1 MTNMYVGTSPVY
13 TMVDKSKGS
22 FTNRAQCAKEHFKN
36 NLAMNTKVAV
46 LAGGSIAAAAI
57 KPNLVTKAAT
67 GLGNLL
73 SKVPLLKDV
82 IKNPTKTGKIGLAA
96 TLGLALVHVIQK
108 HTYKAGQIDQ
118 KYTDAAKIESQ
129 TKNIILEQQ
138 KLCAADDGQTKG
150 RKGLYVQ

>member
-1 MTNMYVGTSPVY
+1 MTNMYVGTSPLY

-22 FTNRAQCAKEHFKN
+22 FTNRAECAKEHFKN

-46 LAGGSIAAAAI
+46 LAGGSVLAVAA
-57 KPNLVTKAAT
+57 KPKLVTKVAT
-67 GLGNLL
+67 KIGELL
-73 SKVPLLKDV
+73 AKVPLFKKV
-82 IKNPTKTGKIGLAA
+82 ISNPTKAGKIGLVAA
-96 TLGLALVHVIQK
+96 VGLSLLHVIQK

-138 KLCAADDGQTKG
+138 KLCAEEAPAKTK
-150 RKGLYVQ
+150 KGLYI

>member
-22 FTNRAQCAKEHFKN
+22 FTNRTQCAKEHFKN

-46 LAGGSIAAAAI
+46 LAGGSVLAVAT
-57 KPNLVTKAAT
+57 KPKLVTTVAAKI
-67 GLGNLL
+67 GQLAA
-73 SKVPLLKDV
+73 KVPLLKN
-82 IKNPTKTGKIGLAA
+82 IITNPTRAGKIGLAA
-96 TLGLALVHVIQK
+96 AVGLSLLHVIQK

-138 KLCAADDGQTKG
+138 KLCASDEANC
-150 RKGLYVQ
+150 RGLIS